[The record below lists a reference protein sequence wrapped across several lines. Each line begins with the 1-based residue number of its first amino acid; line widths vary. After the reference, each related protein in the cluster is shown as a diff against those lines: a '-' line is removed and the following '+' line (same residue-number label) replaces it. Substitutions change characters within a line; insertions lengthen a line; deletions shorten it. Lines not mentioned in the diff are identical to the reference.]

1 MDHRDILHEAVALDQ
16 ADVPSRKEVFFFFKN
31 AARLTEKFCYD
42 FFFART
48 GCVDRDNQLFETVSL
63 ARLRRLDERETA
75 VVLQAVMVGN
85 WVKTVEIQFH
95 LLTGNGKT
103 FQKAAVI
110 VRSFFDLGQSFF
122 FSTAFLASPQAAG
135 AVVFRQLAGSTFPD
149 WLKRLDKFRL
159 FSRHQP

>member
-1 MDHRDILHEAVALDQ
+1 MDHRDILYEAVALDQ
-16 ADVPSRKEVFFFFKN
+16 ADVPSGKEVFFFFKN

-63 ARLRRLDERETA
+63 ARLRRLDEREIS
-75 VVLQAVMVGN
+75 VIHKPIMVSD
-85 WVKTVEIQFH
+85 WIEAVEIQLHF
-95 LLTGNGKT
+95 LAGNGKA
-103 FQKAAVI
+103 FQEAAVI
-110 VRSFFDLGQSFF
+110 VRSFFDPGQGFF
-122 FSTAFLASPQAAG
+122 FSTTVLASPQAAG

-159 FSRHQP
+159 FSRHHP